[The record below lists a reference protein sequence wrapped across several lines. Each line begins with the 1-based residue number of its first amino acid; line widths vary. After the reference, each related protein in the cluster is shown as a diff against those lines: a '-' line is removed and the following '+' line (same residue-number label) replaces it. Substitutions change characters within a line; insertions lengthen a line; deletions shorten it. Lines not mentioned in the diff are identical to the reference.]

1 MLEYKALIFILLVWL
16 PSVAAIGLS
25 IPPVLVGDKKRYSSP
40 LNLLNCV
47 SYLTSKDDIVTVTIK
62 TGGRLTSQVLNL
74 NVFDSQKNTL
84 RSLEDLSGDQIIM
97 FTNLDY
103 EMSAP
108 DKKKRRLL
116 EFHGKN
122 SKEDEETM
130 YPPIPEMTYVHICY
144 DNIYSDKS
152 WSFQKQTRD
161 LTMTVDIRSL
171 ASLKK
176 TNYKMYAKYF
186 GQHTETAKMRDDLDF
201 EFDFSEESF
210 ESVVKKLEHLLN
222 EVNDQLKDSHKV
234 VENLKHNERRLRDL
248 NEEIFE
254 NYIKTTTLLLF
265 TIGSLGIIQI
275 IYFKFYFKRRKLI

>member
-1 MLEYKALIFILLVWL
+1 MWL
-16 PSVAAIGLS
+16 SKVAAIGLS
-25 IPPVLVGDKKRYSSP
+25 ILPVLVGDKKRYSSP
-40 LNLLNCV
+40 LHLLNCV
-47 SYLTSKDDIVTVTIK
+47 SYLTSKDDIITVTIK
-62 TGGRLTSQVLNL
+62 TGDRLTSQVLNL

-84 RSLEDLSGDQIIM
+84 RSLEDLSGDQMIM

-103 EMSAP
+103 EMSAS

-122 SKEDEETM
+122 PKEEEENI

-201 EFDFSEESF
+201 EFDFTEESF

-222 EVNDQLKDSHKV
+222 EVNDQLKDSHKI
-234 VENLKHNERRLRDL
+234 VENLKYSERRLRDL

-254 NYIKTTTLLLF
+254 NYIKSTTFLLF
-265 TIGSLGIIQI
+265 TIGTLGIIQI